1 VHASTG
7 SGVQDGSRSSACK
20 LEKHRQQGLVKD
32 RNHLGEAEV
41 AAQNRSEWR
50 QSVAHPMHPLGCELN
65 QVKWILRNQPFIV
78 AVAEIFNVEC
88 DAVVDMTLGDL

>member
-1 VHASTG
+1 
-7 SGVQDGSRSSACK
+7 
-20 LEKHRQQGLVKD
+20 
-32 RNHLGEAEV
+32 
-41 AAQNRSEWR
+41 
-50 QSVAHPMHPLGCELN
+50 MHPLGCELN